1 MGARILSFSAHWSV
15 TTPELDA
22 AFREIADRPGS
33 PVAAIVVASVPNKG
47 EPVTGYPA
55 AYDFRRIV
63 RAIPIGND
71 DEISPGTSPAPPG
84 LNLGA
89 PSACVIGAGR
99 PPAQYRLEQGSSNS
113 TAILAG
119 LLAGIWSSP
128 RYAKFSP
135 DEFLAGVVEGRMST
149 DGAPFKAGLTA
160 TLSGRCSV
168 GRRLCPRDGAPLRK
182 RLSSAR
188 SAPGSTSMTYI
199 EAPDEQSETSVEK
212 ALDRDESSD
221 FSLVEAVAER
231 SELQN
236 QLYLRY
242 RRPLLQV
249 FHHRRIDRDAAD
261 DLLQR
266 TFLQA
271 IKKIRTEG
279 LDDPGNLGGY
289 LYRTACKLATA
300 YWRGELSHRHENDR
314 ELLTNLKDE
323 ALSLEERLDH
333 EQLAKHVRDLMD
345 HLPVQRD
352 REVLERFYLH
362 EEPRTAIRESLQL
375 TDMQFNQVLWRARQR
390 FGDILRKAGLTLGDP
405 NAGQSASAHSTHG

>member
-1 MGARILSFSAHWSV
+1 
-15 TTPELDA
+15 
-22 AFREIADRPGS
+22 
-33 PVAAIVVASVPNKG
+33 
-47 EPVTGYPA
+47 
-55 AYDFRRIV
+55 
-63 RAIPIGND
+63 
-71 DEISPGTSPAPPG
+71 
-84 LNLGA
+84 
-89 PSACVIGAGR
+89 
-99 PPAQYRLEQGSSNS
+99 
-113 TAILAG
+113 
-119 LLAGIWSSP
+119 
-128 RYAKFSP
+128 
-135 DEFLAGVVEGRMST
+135 
-149 DGAPFKAGLTA
+149 
-160 TLSGRCSV
+160 
-168 GRRLCPRDGAPLRK
+168 
-182 RLSSAR
+182 
-188 SAPGSTSMTYI
+188 MTYI
-199 EAPDEQSETSVEK
+199 EAPDEQSETTVEK
-212 ALDRDESSD
+212 ALERDESSD

-289 LYRTACKLATA
+289 LYRTACKLATS

-323 ALSLEERLDH
+323 ALSLEDRLDH
-333 EQLAKHVRDLMD
+333 EQLAKHVRSLMD

-362 EEPRTAIRESLQL
+362 EEPRTSIRESLQL

-390 FGDILRKAGLTLGDP
+390 FGDILRKAGLELGE
-405 NAGQSASAHSTHG
+405 SSSAHSTHG

>member
-1 MGARILSFSAHWSV
+1 
-15 TTPELDA
+15 
-22 AFREIADRPGS
+22 
-33 PVAAIVVASVPNKG
+33 
-47 EPVTGYPA
+47 
-55 AYDFRRIV
+55 
-63 RAIPIGND
+63 
-71 DEISPGTSPAPPG
+71 
-84 LNLGA
+84 
-89 PSACVIGAGR
+89 
-99 PPAQYRLEQGSSNS
+99 
-113 TAILAG
+113 
-119 LLAGIWSSP
+119 
-128 RYAKFSP
+128 
-135 DEFLAGVVEGRMST
+135 
-149 DGAPFKAGLTA
+149 
-160 TLSGRCSV
+160 
-168 GRRLCPRDGAPLRK
+168 
-182 RLSSAR
+182 
-188 SAPGSTSMTYI
+188 MTYI
-199 EAPDEQSETSVEK
+199 EAPDEQSETSAGK
-212 ALDRDESSD
+212 ALERDESSD
-221 FSLVEAVAER
+221 FSLVTAVAER
-231 SELQN
+231 SELEN

-279 LDDPGNLGGY
+279 LDDPANLGGY
-289 LYRTACKLATA
+289 LYRTASKLATA
-300 YWRGELSHRHENDR
+300 YWRGELSHRHENSP

-390 FGDILRKAGLTLGDP
+390 FGDILRKAGLALGDRRD
-405 NAGQSASAHSTHG
+405 AGPPTSAHSTHG

>member
-1 MGARILSFSAHWSV
+1 
-15 TTPELDA
+15 
-22 AFREIADRPGS
+22 
-33 PVAAIVVASVPNKG
+33 
-47 EPVTGYPA
+47 
-55 AYDFRRIV
+55 
-63 RAIPIGND
+63 
-71 DEISPGTSPAPPG
+71 
-84 LNLGA
+84 
-89 PSACVIGAGR
+89 
-99 PPAQYRLEQGSSNS
+99 
-113 TAILAG
+113 
-119 LLAGIWSSP
+119 
-128 RYAKFSP
+128 
-135 DEFLAGVVEGRMST
+135 
-149 DGAPFKAGLTA
+149 
-160 TLSGRCSV
+160 
-168 GRRLCPRDGAPLRK
+168 
-182 RLSSAR
+182 
-188 SAPGSTSMTYI
+188 MTYI
-199 EAPDEQSETSVEK
+199 EATDESRARAAEK
-212 ALDRDESSD
+212 PLDHDESSD
-221 FSLVEAVAER
+221 FSLVTAVAER

-279 LDDPGNLGGY
+279 LEDPGNLGGY

-300 YWRGELSHRHENDR
+300 YWRGELSRRHENDR

-362 EEPRTAIRESLQL
+362 EEPRTSIRESLQL

-390 FGDILRKAGLTLGDP
+390 FGDILKKAGFALGE
-405 NAGQSASAHSTHG
+405 SSSTHSTHG

>member
-1 MGARILSFSAHWSV
+1 
-15 TTPELDA
+15 
-22 AFREIADRPGS
+22 
-33 PVAAIVVASVPNKG
+33 
-47 EPVTGYPA
+47 
-55 AYDFRRIV
+55 
-63 RAIPIGND
+63 
-71 DEISPGTSPAPPG
+71 
-84 LNLGA
+84 
-89 PSACVIGAGR
+89 
-99 PPAQYRLEQGSSNS
+99 
-113 TAILAG
+113 
-119 LLAGIWSSP
+119 
-128 RYAKFSP
+128 
-135 DEFLAGVVEGRMST
+135 
-149 DGAPFKAGLTA
+149 
-160 TLSGRCSV
+160 
-168 GRRLCPRDGAPLRK
+168 
-182 RLSSAR
+182 
-188 SAPGSTSMTYI
+188 MTYI
-199 EAPDEQSETSVEK
+199 EAPAADAVPGAEK
-212 ALDRDESSD
+212 SLDRDEGGD

-231 SELQN
+231 SALQN

-300 YWRGELSHRHENDR
+300 YWRGELSRRHENDR

-362 EEPRTAIRESLQL
+362 EEPRTSIRESLKL

-390 FGDILRKAGLTLGDP
+390 FGDILRKAGLSLSE
-405 NAGQSASAHSTHG
+405 SASAHSTHG

>member
-1 MGARILSFSAHWSV
+1 
-15 TTPELDA
+15 
-22 AFREIADRPGS
+22 
-33 PVAAIVVASVPNKG
+33 
-47 EPVTGYPA
+47 
-55 AYDFRRIV
+55 
-63 RAIPIGND
+63 
-71 DEISPGTSPAPPG
+71 
-84 LNLGA
+84 
-89 PSACVIGAGR
+89 
-99 PPAQYRLEQGSSNS
+99 
-113 TAILAG
+113 
-119 LLAGIWSSP
+119 
-128 RYAKFSP
+128 
-135 DEFLAGVVEGRMST
+135 
-149 DGAPFKAGLTA
+149 
-160 TLSGRCSV
+160 
-168 GRRLCPRDGAPLRK
+168 
-182 RLSSAR
+182 
-188 SAPGSTSMTYI
+188 MTYI
-199 EAPDEQSETSVEK
+199 EAPDEQSVTAAEK
-212 ALDRDESSD
+212 SLDRDESSD

-249 FHHRRIDRDAAD
+249 FHHRRIDRHAAD

-300 YWRGELSHRHENDR
+300 YWRGELSRRHENDR

-390 FGDILRKAGLTLGDP
+390 FGDILRKAGIALGDAS
-405 NAGQSASAHSTHG
+405 AGRSSSAHSTHG

>member
-1 MGARILSFSAHWSV
+1 
-15 TTPELDA
+15 
-22 AFREIADRPGS
+22 
-33 PVAAIVVASVPNKG
+33 
-47 EPVTGYPA
+47 
-55 AYDFRRIV
+55 
-63 RAIPIGND
+63 
-71 DEISPGTSPAPPG
+71 
-84 LNLGA
+84 
-89 PSACVIGAGR
+89 
-99 PPAQYRLEQGSSNS
+99 
-113 TAILAG
+113 
-119 LLAGIWSSP
+119 
-128 RYAKFSP
+128 
-135 DEFLAGVVEGRMST
+135 
-149 DGAPFKAGLTA
+149 
-160 TLSGRCSV
+160 
-168 GRRLCPRDGAPLRK
+168 
-182 RLSSAR
+182 
-188 SAPGSTSMTYI
+188 MTYI
-199 EAPDEQSETSVEK
+199 EVTDESRARPAEK
-212 ALDRDESSD
+212 PPEHDESSD
-221 FSLVEAVAER
+221 FSLVAAVAER

-279 LDDPGNLGGY
+279 LEDPGNLGGY

-300 YWRGELSHRHENDR
+300 YWRGELSRRHENDR

-390 FGDILRKAGLTLGDP
+390 FGDILRKAGLALGDP
-405 NAGQSASAHSTHG
+405 GAGRSSSAHSTHG

>member
-1 MGARILSFSAHWSV
+1 
-15 TTPELDA
+15 
-22 AFREIADRPGS
+22 
-33 PVAAIVVASVPNKG
+33 
-47 EPVTGYPA
+47 
-55 AYDFRRIV
+55 
-63 RAIPIGND
+63 
-71 DEISPGTSPAPPG
+71 
-84 LNLGA
+84 
-89 PSACVIGAGR
+89 
-99 PPAQYRLEQGSSNS
+99 
-113 TAILAG
+113 
-119 LLAGIWSSP
+119 
-128 RYAKFSP
+128 
-135 DEFLAGVVEGRMST
+135 
-149 DGAPFKAGLTA
+149 
-160 TLSGRCSV
+160 
-168 GRRLCPRDGAPLRK
+168 
-182 RLSSAR
+182 
-188 SAPGSTSMTYI
+188 MTYI
-199 EAPDEQSETSVEK
+199 EATDEHSEVSAK
-212 ALDRDESSD
+212 ALDRDEGSD
-221 FSLVEAVAER
+221 FSLVAAVAER

-333 EQLAKHVRDLMD
+333 ELLAKHVRDLMD

-390 FGDILRKAGLTLGDP
+390 FGDILRKAGLTLGDRRD
-405 NAGQSASAHSTHG
+405 AGPPSSAHSTHG

>member
-1 MGARILSFSAHWSV
+1 
-15 TTPELDA
+15 
-22 AFREIADRPGS
+22 
-33 PVAAIVVASVPNKG
+33 
-47 EPVTGYPA
+47 
-55 AYDFRRIV
+55 
-63 RAIPIGND
+63 
-71 DEISPGTSPAPPG
+71 
-84 LNLGA
+84 
-89 PSACVIGAGR
+89 
-99 PPAQYRLEQGSSNS
+99 
-113 TAILAG
+113 
-119 LLAGIWSSP
+119 
-128 RYAKFSP
+128 
-135 DEFLAGVVEGRMST
+135 
-149 DGAPFKAGLTA
+149 
-160 TLSGRCSV
+160 
-168 GRRLCPRDGAPLRK
+168 
-182 RLSSAR
+182 
-188 SAPGSTSMTYI
+188 MTYI
-199 EAPDEQSETSVEK
+199 EAPDEQSVTAAEK
-212 ALDRDESSD
+212 SLERDESSD

-249 FHHRRIDRDAAD
+249 FHHRRIDRHAAD

-300 YWRGELSHRHENDR
+300 YWRGELSRRHENDR

-333 EQLAKHVRDLMD
+333 EQLARHVRNLMD

-390 FGDILRKAGLTLGDP
+390 FGDILRKAGFNSGE
-405 NAGQSASAHSTHG
+405 SASAQTHG

>member
-1 MGARILSFSAHWSV
+1 
-15 TTPELDA
+15 
-22 AFREIADRPGS
+22 
-33 PVAAIVVASVPNKG
+33 
-47 EPVTGYPA
+47 
-55 AYDFRRIV
+55 
-63 RAIPIGND
+63 
-71 DEISPGTSPAPPG
+71 
-84 LNLGA
+84 
-89 PSACVIGAGR
+89 
-99 PPAQYRLEQGSSNS
+99 
-113 TAILAG
+113 
-119 LLAGIWSSP
+119 
-128 RYAKFSP
+128 
-135 DEFLAGVVEGRMST
+135 
-149 DGAPFKAGLTA
+149 
-160 TLSGRCSV
+160 
-168 GRRLCPRDGAPLRK
+168 
-182 RLSSAR
+182 
-188 SAPGSTSMTYI
+188 MTYI

-375 TDMQFNQVLWRARQR
+375 TDMQFNQVLWRARV
-390 FGDILRKAGLTLGDP
+390 GKLTLMARQLSTSSMHSVQP
-405 NAGQSASAHSTHG
+405 IMCISKASRVRSSRPSAT

>member
-1 MGARILSFSAHWSV
+1 
-15 TTPELDA
+15 
-22 AFREIADRPGS
+22 
-33 PVAAIVVASVPNKG
+33 
-47 EPVTGYPA
+47 
-55 AYDFRRIV
+55 
-63 RAIPIGND
+63 
-71 DEISPGTSPAPPG
+71 
-84 LNLGA
+84 
-89 PSACVIGAGR
+89 
-99 PPAQYRLEQGSSNS
+99 
-113 TAILAG
+113 
-119 LLAGIWSSP
+119 
-128 RYAKFSP
+128 
-135 DEFLAGVVEGRMST
+135 
-149 DGAPFKAGLTA
+149 
-160 TLSGRCSV
+160 
-168 GRRLCPRDGAPLRK
+168 
-182 RLSSAR
+182 
-188 SAPGSTSMTYI
+188 MTYI
-199 EAPDEQSETSVEK
+199 EATDEQSEVSAK

-289 LYRTACKLATA
+289 LYRTACKLATS

-333 EQLAKHVRDLMD
+333 ELLAKHVRDLMD

-390 FGDILRKAGLTLGDP
+390 FGDILRKAGLALGER
-405 NAGQSASAHSTHG
+405 NAGQSTSAHSTHG

>member
-1 MGARILSFSAHWSV
+1 
-15 TTPELDA
+15 
-22 AFREIADRPGS
+22 
-33 PVAAIVVASVPNKG
+33 
-47 EPVTGYPA
+47 
-55 AYDFRRIV
+55 
-63 RAIPIGND
+63 
-71 DEISPGTSPAPPG
+71 
-84 LNLGA
+84 
-89 PSACVIGAGR
+89 
-99 PPAQYRLEQGSSNS
+99 
-113 TAILAG
+113 
-119 LLAGIWSSP
+119 
-128 RYAKFSP
+128 
-135 DEFLAGVVEGRMST
+135 
-149 DGAPFKAGLTA
+149 
-160 TLSGRCSV
+160 
-168 GRRLCPRDGAPLRK
+168 
-182 RLSSAR
+182 
-188 SAPGSTSMTYI
+188 MTYI
-199 EAPDEQSETSVEK
+199 EAPDEHSATAAEK
-212 ALDRDESSD
+212 SPDRDESSD

-249 FHHRRIDRDAAD
+249 FHHRRIDRHAAD

-300 YWRGELSHRHENDR
+300 YWRGELSRRHENDR

-390 FGDILRKAGLTLGDP
+390 FGDILRKAGLALGE
-405 NAGQSASAHSTHG
+405 SSSAHSTHG

>member
-1 MGARILSFSAHWSV
+1 
-15 TTPELDA
+15 
-22 AFREIADRPGS
+22 
-33 PVAAIVVASVPNKG
+33 
-47 EPVTGYPA
+47 
-55 AYDFRRIV
+55 
-63 RAIPIGND
+63 
-71 DEISPGTSPAPPG
+71 
-84 LNLGA
+84 
-89 PSACVIGAGR
+89 
-99 PPAQYRLEQGSSNS
+99 
-113 TAILAG
+113 
-119 LLAGIWSSP
+119 
-128 RYAKFSP
+128 
-135 DEFLAGVVEGRMST
+135 
-149 DGAPFKAGLTA
+149 
-160 TLSGRCSV
+160 
-168 GRRLCPRDGAPLRK
+168 
-182 RLSSAR
+182 
-188 SAPGSTSMTYI
+188 MTYI
-199 EAPDEQSETSVEK
+199 EAPDERSETSVEK

-390 FGDILRKAGLTLGDP
+390 FGDILRKAGLTLSDP
-405 NAGQSASAHSTHG
+405 GAGRSSSAHSTHG

>member
-1 MGARILSFSAHWSV
+1 
-15 TTPELDA
+15 
-22 AFREIADRPGS
+22 
-33 PVAAIVVASVPNKG
+33 
-47 EPVTGYPA
+47 
-55 AYDFRRIV
+55 
-63 RAIPIGND
+63 
-71 DEISPGTSPAPPG
+71 
-84 LNLGA
+84 
-89 PSACVIGAGR
+89 
-99 PPAQYRLEQGSSNS
+99 
-113 TAILAG
+113 
-119 LLAGIWSSP
+119 
-128 RYAKFSP
+128 
-135 DEFLAGVVEGRMST
+135 
-149 DGAPFKAGLTA
+149 
-160 TLSGRCSV
+160 
-168 GRRLCPRDGAPLRK
+168 
-182 RLSSAR
+182 
-188 SAPGSTSMTYI
+188 MTYI
-199 EAPDEQSETSVEK
+199 EAPDEQSETSAGK
-212 ALDRDESSD
+212 ALERDESSD

-333 EQLAKHVRDLMD
+333 ELLAKHVRDLMD

-390 FGDILRKAGLTLGDP
+390 FGDILRKAGLALGDRST
-405 NAGQSASAHSTHG
+405 GRSSSAQSTHG

>member
-1 MGARILSFSAHWSV
+1 
-15 TTPELDA
+15 
-22 AFREIADRPGS
+22 
-33 PVAAIVVASVPNKG
+33 
-47 EPVTGYPA
+47 
-55 AYDFRRIV
+55 
-63 RAIPIGND
+63 
-71 DEISPGTSPAPPG
+71 
-84 LNLGA
+84 
-89 PSACVIGAGR
+89 
-99 PPAQYRLEQGSSNS
+99 
-113 TAILAG
+113 
-119 LLAGIWSSP
+119 
-128 RYAKFSP
+128 
-135 DEFLAGVVEGRMST
+135 
-149 DGAPFKAGLTA
+149 
-160 TLSGRCSV
+160 
-168 GRRLCPRDGAPLRK
+168 
-182 RLSSAR
+182 
-188 SAPGSTSMTYI
+188 MTYI
-199 EAPDEQSETSVEK
+199 EATDEHSEVSAK

-231 SELQN
+231 SQLQN

-289 LYRTACKLATA
+289 LYRTACKLATS

-333 EQLAKHVRDLMD
+333 ELLAKHVRDLMD

-390 FGDILRKAGLTLGDP
+390 FGDILRKAGLALGER
-405 NAGQSASAHSTHG
+405 NAGQSTSAQSTHG

>member
-1 MGARILSFSAHWSV
+1 
-15 TTPELDA
+15 
-22 AFREIADRPGS
+22 
-33 PVAAIVVASVPNKG
+33 
-47 EPVTGYPA
+47 
-55 AYDFRRIV
+55 
-63 RAIPIGND
+63 
-71 DEISPGTSPAPPG
+71 
-84 LNLGA
+84 
-89 PSACVIGAGR
+89 
-99 PPAQYRLEQGSSNS
+99 
-113 TAILAG
+113 
-119 LLAGIWSSP
+119 
-128 RYAKFSP
+128 
-135 DEFLAGVVEGRMST
+135 
-149 DGAPFKAGLTA
+149 
-160 TLSGRCSV
+160 
-168 GRRLCPRDGAPLRK
+168 
-182 RLSSAR
+182 
-188 SAPGSTSMTYI
+188 MTYI
-199 EAPDEQSETSVEK
+199 EAPDEQSETSAGK
-212 ALDRDESSD
+212 ALERDESSD

-231 SELQN
+231 SGLQN

-333 EQLAKHVRDLMD
+333 ELLAKHVRDLMD

-390 FGDILRKAGLTLGDP
+390 FGDILRKAGLALGDRS
-405 NAGQSASAHSTHG
+405 AGRSSSAQSTHG

>member
-1 MGARILSFSAHWSV
+1 
-15 TTPELDA
+15 
-22 AFREIADRPGS
+22 
-33 PVAAIVVASVPNKG
+33 
-47 EPVTGYPA
+47 
-55 AYDFRRIV
+55 
-63 RAIPIGND
+63 
-71 DEISPGTSPAPPG
+71 
-84 LNLGA
+84 
-89 PSACVIGAGR
+89 
-99 PPAQYRLEQGSSNS
+99 
-113 TAILAG
+113 
-119 LLAGIWSSP
+119 
-128 RYAKFSP
+128 
-135 DEFLAGVVEGRMST
+135 
-149 DGAPFKAGLTA
+149 
-160 TLSGRCSV
+160 
-168 GRRLCPRDGAPLRK
+168 
-182 RLSSAR
+182 
-188 SAPGSTSMTYI
+188 MTYI
-199 EAPDEQSETSVEK
+199 EAPDEQSETSIGK

>member
-1 MGARILSFSAHWSV
+1 
-15 TTPELDA
+15 
-22 AFREIADRPGS
+22 
-33 PVAAIVVASVPNKG
+33 
-47 EPVTGYPA
+47 
-55 AYDFRRIV
+55 
-63 RAIPIGND
+63 
-71 DEISPGTSPAPPG
+71 
-84 LNLGA
+84 
-89 PSACVIGAGR
+89 
-99 PPAQYRLEQGSSNS
+99 
-113 TAILAG
+113 
-119 LLAGIWSSP
+119 
-128 RYAKFSP
+128 
-135 DEFLAGVVEGRMST
+135 
-149 DGAPFKAGLTA
+149 
-160 TLSGRCSV
+160 
-168 GRRLCPRDGAPLRK
+168 
-182 RLSSAR
+182 
-188 SAPGSTSMTYI
+188 MTYI
-199 EAPDEQSETSVEK
+199 EAPDEQSVTAAEK
-212 ALDRDESSD
+212 SLDRDESSD

-249 FHHRRIDRDAAD
+249 FHHRRIDRHAAD

-300 YWRGELSHRHENDR
+300 YWRGELSRRHENDR

-390 FGDILRKAGLTLGDP
+390 FGDILRKAGLALGD
-405 NAGQSASAHSTHG
+405 SSSAHSTHG

>member
-1 MGARILSFSAHWSV
+1 
-15 TTPELDA
+15 
-22 AFREIADRPGS
+22 
-33 PVAAIVVASVPNKG
+33 
-47 EPVTGYPA
+47 
-55 AYDFRRIV
+55 
-63 RAIPIGND
+63 
-71 DEISPGTSPAPPG
+71 
-84 LNLGA
+84 
-89 PSACVIGAGR
+89 
-99 PPAQYRLEQGSSNS
+99 
-113 TAILAG
+113 
-119 LLAGIWSSP
+119 
-128 RYAKFSP
+128 
-135 DEFLAGVVEGRMST
+135 
-149 DGAPFKAGLTA
+149 
-160 TLSGRCSV
+160 
-168 GRRLCPRDGAPLRK
+168 
-182 RLSSAR
+182 
-188 SAPGSTSMTYI
+188 MTYI
-199 EAPDEQSETSVEK
+199 EAPLAEAAPGPEK
-212 ALDRDESSD
+212 SLDRDEGGD

-323 ALSLEERLDH
+323 ALSLEDRLDH

-352 REVLERFYLH
+352 REVLERFYLR
-362 EEPRTAIRESLQL
+362 EEPRTSIRESLKL

-390 FGDILRKAGLTLGDP
+390 FGDILRKAGLSLSE
-405 NAGQSASAHSTHG
+405 SAAAQSTHG

>member
-1 MGARILSFSAHWSV
+1 
-15 TTPELDA
+15 
-22 AFREIADRPGS
+22 
-33 PVAAIVVASVPNKG
+33 
-47 EPVTGYPA
+47 
-55 AYDFRRIV
+55 
-63 RAIPIGND
+63 
-71 DEISPGTSPAPPG
+71 
-84 LNLGA
+84 
-89 PSACVIGAGR
+89 
-99 PPAQYRLEQGSSNS
+99 
-113 TAILAG
+113 
-119 LLAGIWSSP
+119 
-128 RYAKFSP
+128 
-135 DEFLAGVVEGRMST
+135 
-149 DGAPFKAGLTA
+149 
-160 TLSGRCSV
+160 
-168 GRRLCPRDGAPLRK
+168 
-182 RLSSAR
+182 
-188 SAPGSTSMTYI
+188 MTYI
-199 EAPDEQSETSVEK
+199 EAPDEQSARSTDK
-212 ALDRDESSD
+212 ALDRDDGSD

-333 EQLAKHVRDLMD
+333 ELLAKHVRDLMD

-405 NAGQSASAHSTHG
+405 GTGRRDAVQSPSAHSTHG